1 MLQVEDS
8 LTTAALAGD
17 QAALRGLLRRHDPHL
32 RRQLAGKIRPTHR
45 AAFDVDDILQVTY
58 LEAYLR
64 ISQFNANGAGS
75 FRAWLTRIAENN
87 LQDAIRALDR
97 DKRPPRD
104 RQVRLPVRE
113 DSYVTL
119 FLLLGGTT
127 HTPSKHLA
135 RQDTKALLEGALAKL
150 PPDYETVVRLSDLQ
164 GLAGAEVAEAM
175 NRTLASVY
183 MLKGRAHARLA
194 ELLGSPSQF
203 W

>member
-1 MLQVEDS
+1 MLQAEDS
-8 LTTAALAGD
+8 LTTAAVAGD

-32 RRQLAGKIRPTHR
+32 RRQLTGKIRPTHR
-45 AAFDVDDILQVTY
+45 SAFDVDDILQVTY

-64 ISQFNANGAGS
+64 VEQFNPDGPGS

-87 LQDAIRALDR
+87 LQDAIRSLGR
-97 DKRPPRD
+97 EKRPPREK
-104 RQVRLPVRE
+104 QVRLPSLE

-135 RQDTKALLEGALAKL
+135 RQDAEVLLEAALTKL
-150 PPDYETVVRLSDLQ
+150 PRDYETVVRLSDLQ
-164 GLAGAEVAEAM
+164 GLAGSEVARAM

-203 W
+203 